1 MPLKKKEG
9 RRKTVD
15 RRPDA
20 FPQPQTISGRVEIEN
35 LSLIT
40 RAGMF
45 RNVKFRPV
53 GAKSNERTGKKK
65 FFDNNNNNNSSS
77 ILVLEYISLLCSV
90 VVGS

>member
-1 MPLKKKEG
+1 
-9 RRKTVD
+9 
-15 RRPDA
+15 
-20 FPQPQTISGRVEIEN
+20 
-35 LSLIT
+35 
-40 RAGMF
+40 MF